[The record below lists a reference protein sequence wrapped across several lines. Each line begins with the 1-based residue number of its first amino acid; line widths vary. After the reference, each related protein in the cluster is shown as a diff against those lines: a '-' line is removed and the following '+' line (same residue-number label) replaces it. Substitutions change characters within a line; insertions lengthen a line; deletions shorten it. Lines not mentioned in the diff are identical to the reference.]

1 MTTFNAF
8 RVHTIDGK
16 PVCRI
21 ERLSLDD
28 LDPGDVTIK
37 VAYSTVNYKDAMAG
51 RGIGKNVRTD
61 RPCVTGIDLSGTV
74 VSSKDKRFKE
84 GDGVLVT
91 NYKLGTYQDGGYA
104 EYARVPADWIVPLP
118 KGLNLREAM
127 ELGTSGLTAGLALD
141 RLEKAGLKPED
152 GPVAVTGASGGVGS
166 LAVDI
171 FSSRGFSVTAISGK
185 AEQVGFLKQIGAS
198 SVMPRQEL
206 TAGKEVFGPMTFAA
220 ALDNVGGPILD
231 RLLARTMEFGKVAV
245 CGMAVGFE
253 LQTTVLPF
261 VLRSVDVLGVNVSRT
276 LKMAERVRL
285 WQRLGSDLKPRHL
298 DAITRMV
305 KLEEID
311 ATFDKFIDG
320 STVGHYVV
328 EISPT

>member
-1 MTTFNAF
+1 M
-8 RVHTIDGK
+8 
-16 PVCRI
+16 CY
-21 ERLSLDD
+21 L
-28 LDPGDVTIK
+28 
-37 VAYSTVNYKDAMAG
+37 
-51 RGIGKNVRTD
+51 
-61 RPCVTGIDLSGTV
+61 
-74 VSSKDKRFKE
+74 
-84 GDGVLVT
+84 
-91 NYKLGTYQDGGYA
+91 
-104 EYARVPADWIVPLP
+104 
-118 KGLNLREAM
+118 
-127 ELGTSGLTAGLALD
+127 
-141 RLEKAGLKPED
+141 
-152 GPVAVTGASGGVGS
+152 
-166 LAVDI
+166 
-171 FSSRGFSVTAISGK
+171 
-185 AEQVGFLKQIGAS
+185 
-198 SVMPRQEL
+198 
-206 TAGKEVFGPMTFAA
+206 AA

>member
-1 MTTFNAF
+1 MPLMY
-8 RVHTIDGK
+8 DGN
-16 PVCRI
+16 PRQ
-21 ERLSLDD
+21 
-28 LDPGDVTIK
+28 
-37 VAYSTVNYKDAMAG
+37 A
-51 RGIGKNVRTD
+51 
-61 RPCVTGIDLSGTV
+61 
-74 VSSKDKRFKE
+74 
-84 GDGVLVT
+84 
-91 NYKLGTYQDGGYA
+91 
-104 EYARVPADWIVPLP
+104 ADQIV
-118 KGLNLREAM
+118 G
-127 ELGTSGLTAGLALD
+127 
-141 RLEKAGLKPED
+141 LEKAGLD
-152 GPVAVTGASGGVGS
+152 LVWVAEAYGFDSPTLMGY
-166 LAVDI
+166 LAAKTDTI
-171 FSSRGFSVTAISGK
+171 
-185 AEQVGFLKQIGAS
+185 QIGAGILNVFS
-198 SVMPRQEL
+198 RTPGALLQ
-206 TAGKEVFGPMTFAA
+206 TAAG
-220 ALDNVGGPILD
+220 LDNVGGPILD